1 MLLLLLH
8 LALDSTLR
16 VPIPAGPA
24 ESLNVTISGAG
35 PPVVLLPGLFGAA
48 FGFRKVTGELA
59 QAGYRTAV
67 IEPLGIGSS
76 ARPGRADYSLT
87 AQAAR
92 VAAVL
97 DQLGIRDAVL
107 VAHSVGASIAFRLA
121 ISRPDLVRGI
131 VSIDGG
137 PTESVVTPG
146 LRQAVEYAP
155 WIKLLGGARL
165 LRRQLRK
172 EMAEGSV
179 DPAWVTD
186 SVVAGYTAG
195 AARNLDA
202 TLKAYLRMTESRE
215 PYRLAPR
222 LVEVRCPVLLLVG
235 GGRRRGG
242 LPTREVDLLA
252 RSIVNFAVD
261 TLPGI
266 GHYIHE
272 ESPDAVVTAVR
283 RLTEAV

>member
-16 VPIPAGPA
+16 VPLPAGPA
-24 ESLNVTISGAG
+24 ESLTVTVSGAG
-35 PPVVLLPGLFGAA
+35 PPVVLVPGLFGSA
-48 FGFRKVTGELA
+48 FAFRKVTGELA
-59 QAGYRTAV
+59 QSGYRTVV

-76 ARPGRADYSLT
+76 ARPKRADYSLT

-97 DQLGIRDAVL
+97 DQLGIQGAVV

-131 VSIDGG
+131 VSINGG
-137 PTESVVTPG
+137 PTESAVTPG

-165 LRRQLRK
+165 VRRQLRK
-172 EMAEGSV
+172 ELAEGSV

-186 SVVAGYTAG
+186 SVVDGYTAG
-195 AARNLDA
+195 AARDLDA
-202 TLKAYLRMTESRE
+202 TLTAYLRMTESRE
-215 PYRLAPR
+215 PYRLAPL
-222 LVEVRCPVLLLVG
+222 LVEVRCPVLLLVA

-242 LPTREVDLLA
+242 LPAREVDLLA
-252 RSIVNFAVD
+252 RLVGHFAVD

-272 ESPDAVVTAVR
+272 ESPEAVVAAVR
-283 RLTEAV
+283 RLAEAV